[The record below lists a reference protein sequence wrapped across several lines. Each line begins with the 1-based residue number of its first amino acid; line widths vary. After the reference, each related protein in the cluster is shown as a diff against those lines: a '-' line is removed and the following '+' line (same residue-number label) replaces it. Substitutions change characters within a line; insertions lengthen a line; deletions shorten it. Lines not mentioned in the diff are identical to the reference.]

1 VYTFQCAARKRIFG
15 ALTEEGNIML
25 GLGGQELIIL
35 LVIVLVLF
43 GGSKVPQLMKGL
55 GEGMKEFKKATRDE
69 DELPR
74 PVERTVTVEKPI
86 STHSEP
92 RV

>member
-1 VYTFQCAARKRIFG
+1 
-15 ALTEEGNIML
+15 ML

-55 GEGMKEFKKATRDE
+55 GEGMKEFKKATRDD
-69 DELPR
+69 DEVVR
-74 PVERTVTVEKPI
+74 PTERTAEKPI
-86 STHSEP
+86 STHTEP